1 MIARLLRIS
10 VVVLVALSTAWF
22 VAQIERGHWLSAA
35 GGALLLLNVQPIV
48 LACEF
53 VFLQPLLNCSDPA
66 ARPSLG
72 QRVRAWWLESRTAHD
87 LFAWQQAF
95 QADRYPDTL
104 DEAKQGQRAVI
115 LVHGFFCNRGVW
127 NRCFPLLSREGV
139 AFAALTLEPPF
150 ADLDHHCAAL
160 DDAVNRAWRATGVA
174 PLLVCHSMGGLVA
187 RAWWRA
193 HASTAS
199 ARVHHVVTIGTPH
212 QGAFTARF
220 ARAANAR
227 QMRQGGDWLIQL
239 ADSERNG
246 AARHFTCFYSHC
258 DNIVLPASSA
268 TLAGADNR
276 HLSGWPH
283 LGLIYAPQVWQQ
295 VLALIRSK

>member
-1 MIARLLRIS
+1 MIARLLRIT
-10 VVVLVALSTAWF
+10 VVVLVGLSAAWF
-22 VAQIERGHWLSAA
+22 AVQIGRGYWLSAA

-53 VFLQPLLNCSDPA
+53 VFLQPLLNRRDPVPK
-66 ARPSLG
+66 PSFS
-72 QRVRAWWLESRTAHD
+72 QRAGAGWLESRTAHD
-87 LFAWQQAF
+87 LFGWQQAF
-95 QADRYPDTL
+95 HADRYPDTL
-104 DEAKQGQRAVI
+104 EEAKRGQRAVI

-127 NRCFPLLSREGV
+127 NRCLPLLSRQGV

-150 ADLDHHCAAL
+150 VDLDHHAAAL
-160 DDAVNRAWRATGVA
+160 DDAVDRAWRATGVA

-193 HASTAS
+193 HAGSAA

-227 QMRQGGDWLIQL
+227 QMRQGGDWLIRL

-246 AARHFTCFYSHC
+246 AARNFTCFYSHC

-276 HLSGWPH
+276 HLNGWPH

-295 VLALIRSK
+295 VLTLLRSA

>member
-10 VVVLVALSTAWF
+10 VIVVGALSIAWF
-22 VAQIERGHWLSAA
+22 IMQVRRGEWLSAVA
-35 GGALLLLNVQPIV
+35 GAFLLLNVQPIV

-53 VFLQPLLNCSDPA
+53 VVLQPLLNRSDPA
-66 ARPSLG
+66 PRPSLG
-72 QRVRAWWLESRTAHD
+72 QRLRAWWLESRTAHD

-95 QADRYPDTL
+95 CADKHPDTL
-104 DEAKQGQRAVI
+104 DQAAAGQRAVI

-127 NRCFPLLSREGV
+127 NRCLPLLRREGV
-139 AFAALTLEPPF
+139 AFTALTLEPPF
-150 ADLDHHCAAL
+150 VGLDHHAAAL
-160 DDAVNRAWRATGVA
+160 DDAVDRAWRASGVA

-193 HASTAS
+193 HAVTAA

-212 QGAFTARF
+212 RGAFTARF

-227 QMRQGGDWLIQL
+227 QMRQDGDWLVQL

-246 AARHFTCFYSHC
+246 AARHFTCFYSAC

-276 HLSGWPH
+276 HLCGWPH

-295 VLALIRSK
+295 TLALLRSE